1 MDQTELFRATV
12 KAIRLRIKAQQRES
26 GSLTDSSSFLFK
38 SSRKSTPFA
47 TNAKEVVSECVL
59 VLNMREVVGKEYV
72 NPNIGSFY
80 K

>member
-47 TNAKEVVSECVL
+47 VNAKEVVSVCVCVCIL
-59 VLNMREVVGKEYV
+59 TLNTEDMREVDGL
-72 NPNIGSFY
+72 SM
-80 K
+80 